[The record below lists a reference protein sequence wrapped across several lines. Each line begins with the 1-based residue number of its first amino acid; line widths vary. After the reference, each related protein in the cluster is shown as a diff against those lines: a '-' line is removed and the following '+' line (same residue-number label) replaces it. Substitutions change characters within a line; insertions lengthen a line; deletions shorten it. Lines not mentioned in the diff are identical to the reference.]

1 MTKARDLY
9 TKTVENGRWIFWA
22 CAARLT
28 EFAARNR
35 KLFYRVIA
43 YGPLAAIAA
52 VAFVLGRVV
61 GMLVE
66 ASLF

>member
-1 MTKARDLY
+1 MTKVRELY
-9 TKTVENGRWIFWA
+9 AMAVENGRWIFWA

-43 YGPLAAIAA
+43 YGPIAAIAA

-61 GMLVE
+61 GMMVE